1 MAKRYKNLRNGTQS
15 YEDELG
21 PKNEDRWKEKQ
32 RGKRRS
38 QKRKNKHREK
48 FQNFKDFNEKY

>member
-1 MAKRYKNLRNGTQS
+1 MVPQAMMTNGV
-15 YEDELG
+15 

-32 RGKRRS
+32 RGKRRN